1 MPTTTD
7 AAVAQLVRAHAVDNT
22 IVLTFSNDRQ
32 RHITEN
38 WVYHLQQLSV
48 GGLLVGMMNMQP
60 EQPTYVALAKTLR
73 AQGVGVYTVNSREV
87 RIQPQGG
94 RWFHVLPLLR
104 TGCRVLLSDSDAVW
118 LRNPLPYLRAL
129 DSATHGSIL
138 PSPPTRRM
146 APTASASAAR
156 VAAASGAGVAAAGA
170 AGGIVLAAGAAPAPT
185 ARLSCRRRRSPTS
198 SPASLTL
205 RTTGSAGSR

>member
-129 DSATHGSIL
+129 
-138 PSPPTRRM
+138 
-146 APTASASAAR
+146 
-156 VAAASGAGVAAAGA
+156 
-170 AGGIVLAAGAAPAPT
+170 AAPPT
-185 ARLSCRRRRSPTS
+185 ARFCRLLRR
-198 SPASLTL
+198 
-205 RTTGSAGSR
+205 AGWHRRPPPRRQGWRRQAGRA